1 MRSLQLFD
9 TTYQDWVNSPETAF
23 ATWLSNKHLKES
35 SAGIYLWM
43 WGKFCRWSAENG
55 LRLDTLDDR
64 DLIRFL
70 HHSRQSKLQTYHYL
84 RLIERAYLFLMALP
98 DAPAGRSNPASLAI
112 QQLPNKVHN
121 DPTSFLDQ
129 PTRERIQHLIVTVN
143 GSPPLV
149 SEAEHTAATAS
160 SPGQAAAKAPKQ
172 LAQKPRITPRRKVAR
187 LSGPAGEWKR
197 LRDLALAAVFLGGG
211 LRVQEAANLTLSC
224 ISSDCT
230 QLLIPNTAGTPHN
243 ESQFSRQ
250 ITLAPFAVIALQRWL
265 TLRSKATYG
274 DHVFAATTKGKVMDH
289 SSMFRRIKLILEELK
304 LEHIEGRTCCQTLRN
319 AYIANLFDQERSLQE
334 VAALA
339 GLTEVVTAARLH
351 RSYMDFQNGF

>member
-1 MRSLQLFD
+1 MTSLQLFD
-9 TTYQDWVNSPETAF
+9 TTYQDWIENPERAF
-23 ATWLSNKHLKES
+23 ATWLSNKPLKEN

-64 DLIRFL
+64 DLVRFL
-70 HHSRQSKLQTYHYL
+70 HHTRQNKLQTYHYL

-98 DAPAGRSNPASLAI
+98 DAPAGRRNPASLAI

-129 PTRERIQHLIVTVN
+129 PTRERLQHLIETGN
-143 GSPPLV
+143 WSPPLF
-149 SEAEHTAATAS
+149 SEVEHKTVTAS
-160 SPGQAAAKAPKQ
+160 SPSLAAANAPNQ
-172 LAQKPRITPRRKVAR
+172 LVQNPHFAPRRKVAR

-197 LRDLALAAVFLGGG
+197 LRDLALAGVFLGGG
-211 LRVQEAANLTLSC
+211 LRVQEAVSLTLSC
-224 ISSDCT
+224 ISSDST

-274 DHVFAATTKGKVMDH
+274 DHVFTATTKGKVMDP

-319 AYIANLFDQERSLQE
+319 AYIATLLDQERSLQE

-351 RSYMDFQNGF
+351 RSYMDFQNGL